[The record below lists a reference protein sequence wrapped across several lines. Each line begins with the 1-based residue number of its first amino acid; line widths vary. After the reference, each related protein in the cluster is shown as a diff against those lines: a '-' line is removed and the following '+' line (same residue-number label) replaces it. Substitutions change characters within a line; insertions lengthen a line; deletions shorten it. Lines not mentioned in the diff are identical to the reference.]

1 MNFVLTIGLVAGFL
15 TTVAYVPEVYKI
27 YITRDTKGI
36 SLLWLVILF
45 SGAILWLAYGFYI
58 FSLPVILAN
67 GVSSLL
73 IIIMLIF
80 KLIFH

>member
-1 MNFVLTIGLVAGFL
+1 MGLVAGFL

-27 YITRDTKGI
+27 YKTRDTKGI

-45 SGAILWLAYGFYI
+45 SGAILWLVYGFYI
-58 FSLPVILAN
+58 LSMPVILAN
-67 GVSSLL
+67 GASSLL

-80 KLIFH
+80 KLKQNAF

>member
-1 MNFVLTIGLVAGFL
+1 MNFVLIMGLVAGFL

-27 YITRDTKGI
+27 YTTRDTKGI
-36 SLLWLVILF
+36 SLLWLIILF
-45 SGAILWLAYGFYI
+45 SGAILWLMYGFYI
-58 FSLPVILAN
+58 LSMPVILAN